1 MSVAAGVT
9 DAAITVRD
17 KLRGKIGQ
25 TKVKRYWPGKA
36 PEWAEEVGAEEEVD
50 VQPSSN
56 NKALQ
61 LLGAAELDRR
71 FWLRAESDFFP
82 ANKDDARLRHE
93 AVARHRQIR
102 QAEIVFTR
110 EEDKAALEAAELE
123 EDEDEDDEAIV
134 ERRQPI
140 KEQRLPRQREEEAA
154 LEEELED
161 EDEEEEESEYETG
174 SEEDYGGVAMIKPV
188 FVPKAERDTIAERE
202 KLEAGESAFQ
212 EAMKKKLEKRK
223 VETKQLVVKEIRKE
237 EEIEKNREAEG
248 EGGEIDTNDETN
260 VAEEYEAWKVRE
272 LARIKRDRDDREA
285 MEETREWQRK
295 NPKPLTSSK
304 KKWNFMQKYYHKG
317 AFFQSESNDRDA
329 AGGDAIQRRD
339 FSAPTGEDKMDKT
352 ILPKVMQVKH
362 FGHSGRTKWTHLV
375 AEDTT
380 KWDNPY

>member
-1 MSVAAGVT
+1 MSVAAGVS

-25 TKVKRYWPGKA
+25 TKVKRYWPRKA

-56 NKALQ
+56 NKALE

-71 FWLRAESDFFP
+71 FSLRAESDFFP
-82 ANKDDARLRHE
+82 ANKDDARLKRLAESRRGDRDE

-110 EEDKAALEAAELE
+110 EEDKAALQAAELE

-134 ERRQPI
+134 ERRQRI

-161 EDEEEEESEYETG
+161 EDDEEEESQYETG

-188 FVPKAERDTIAERE
+188 FAPKAERDTIAERE
-202 KLEAGESAFQ
+202 KLEAEEAAFQ
-212 EAMKKKLEKRK
+212 EAMKKKLQERK
-223 VETKQLVVKEIRKE
+223 VETKQLVVEEIRKE

-248 EGGEIDTNDETN
+248 DGGEIDTDDETN
-260 VAEEYEAWKVRE
+260 VAEEHEAWKVRE

-285 MEETREWQRK
+285 MVKER
-295 NPKPLTSSK
+295 
-304 KKWNFMQKYYHKG
+304 
-317 AFFQSESNDRDA
+317 
-329 AGGDAIQRRD
+329 GD
-339 FSAPTGEDKMDKT
+339 
-352 ILPKVMQVKH
+352 
-362 FGHSGRTKWTHLV
+362 
-375 AEDTT
+375 
-380 KWDNPY
+380 

>member
-1 MSVAAGVT
+1 MSVAAGVS

-56 NKALQ
+56 NKALE
-61 LLGAAELDRR
+61 LHRAAELDRK
-71 FWLRAESDFFP
+71 FSLREESDFFP
-82 ANKDDARLRHE
+82 ANKDDARLKRLAESRRGDRDE

-102 QAEIVFTR
+102 QAEIVSTR

-123 EDEDEDDEAIV
+123 EDEDDEAIV
-134 ERRQPI
+134 ERRQRI
-140 KEQRLPRQREEEAA
+140 KEQRLQRQREEEAA

-161 EDEEEEESEYETG
+161 EDEEEEESEYETD

-202 KLEAGESAFQ
+202 KLEAEEAAFQ
-212 EAMKKKLEKRK
+212 EAMKKKLQERK
-223 VETKQLVVKEIRKE
+223 VETKQLVVEEIRKE

-248 EGGEIDTNDETN
+248 DGGEIDTDDETN

-285 MEETREWQRK
+285 MVKER
-295 NPKPLTSSK
+295 
-304 KKWNFMQKYYHKG
+304 
-317 AFFQSESNDRDA
+317 
-329 AGGDAIQRRD
+329 GD
-339 FSAPTGEDKMDKT
+339 
-352 ILPKVMQVKH
+352 
-362 FGHSGRTKWTHLV
+362 
-375 AEDTT
+375 
-380 KWDNPY
+380 

>member
-36 PEWAEEVGAEEEVD
+36 TEWAEEVGAEEEVD

-56 NKALQ
+56 DKALE
-61 LLGAAELDRR
+61 LLRAAELDRR
-71 FWLRAESDFFP
+71 FSLRAESDFFP
-82 ANKDDARLRHE
+82 ANKDDARLR
-93 AVARHRQIR
+93 
-102 QAEIVFTR
+102 
-110 EEDKAALEAAELE
+110 
-123 EDEDEDDEAIV
+123 AIV
-134 ERRQPI
+134 ERRQRI

-161 EDEEEEESEYETG
+161 EDEEEEESQYETG

-202 KLEAGESAFQ
+202 KLEAEEAAFQ
-212 EAMKKKLEKRK
+212 EAMKKKLRERK
-223 VETKQLVVKEIRKE
+223 VETKQLVVEEIRKE

-248 EGGEIDTNDETN
+248 DGGEIDTDDETN

-285 MEETREWQRK
+285 MVKER
-295 NPKPLTSSK
+295 
-304 KKWNFMQKYYHKG
+304 
-317 AFFQSESNDRDA
+317 
-329 AGGDAIQRRD
+329 GD
-339 FSAPTGEDKMDKT
+339 
-352 ILPKVMQVKH
+352 
-362 FGHSGRTKWTHLV
+362 
-375 AEDTT
+375 
-380 KWDNPY
+380 